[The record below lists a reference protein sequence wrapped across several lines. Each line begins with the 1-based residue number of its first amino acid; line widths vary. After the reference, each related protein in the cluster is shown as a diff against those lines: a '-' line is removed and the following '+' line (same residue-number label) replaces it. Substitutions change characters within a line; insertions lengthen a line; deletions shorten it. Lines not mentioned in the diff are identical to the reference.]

1 MNFVAMEWSYNVPIA
16 GSIEGYEG
24 EASAAVID
32 VEAGTIDVDADDVID
47 V

>member
-1 MNFVAMEWSYNVPIA
+1 MYNVPTVG

-24 EASAAVID
+24 EASSAVID